1 MSQQQHQLPY
11 DFSGVDSTAS
21 LYQASQTTP
30 SFATWQ
36 GPQSGPIPYIAAAG
50 SLAYGDAESVN
61 GGSQSRVEDWA
72 SQAVAATLQ
81 QVRLGTGLL
90 SICEIICY
98 LPWLAVHCLG
108 KELYICTILLKA

>member
-21 LYQASQTTP
+21 LYQASQATP
-30 SFATWQ
+30 SFAPWQ

-50 SLAYGDAESVN
+50 SLAYGDADSVN
-61 GGSQSRVEDWA
+61 EGSQSRVEDWA

-81 QVRLGTGLL
+81 QVRLRTGLL

-98 LPWLAVHCLG
+98 LALVGSA
-108 KELYICTILLKA
+108 LLRQGVIHPHNIY

>member
-30 SFATWQ
+30 SFAPW
-36 GPQSGPIPYIAAAG
+36 PQSGPIPYIAATG
-50 SLAYGDAESVN
+50 SLAYGDADSVN

-98 LPWLAVHCLG
+98 LPWLAVYCLG

>member
-50 SLAYGDAESVN
+50 SPAYGDADSVN

-81 QVRLGTGLL
+81 QVRLETGLL
-90 SICEIICY
+90 SICQIICY
-98 LPWLAVHCLG
+98 LLELAVRSSG

>member
-21 LYQASQTTP
+21 LYQGSQTTP

-50 SLAYGDAESVN
+50 SLAYGDADSVN
-61 GGSQSRVEDWA
+61 GESQSRVEDWA

-81 QVRLGTGLL
+81 QVRLSTGAM
-90 SICEIICY
+90 SICEIICC
-98 LPWLAVHCLG
+98 LSRLAMRYLG
-108 KELYICTILLKA
+108 KDLYVRKILLKA

>member
-30 SFATWQ
+30 SFAPWQ
-36 GPQSGPIPYIAAAG
+36 QPQSGPIPYIAAAG

-81 QVRLGTGLL
+81 QVRLSTGLL
-90 SICEIICY
+90 SVCEITCY
-98 LPWLAVHCLG
+98 LPWVAVHYLV
-108 KELYICTILLKA
+108 KEVCTCTISLKA